1 MLLKGMSQGHSKV
14 HRVAIATTIPV
25 LHKDAVL
32 REFRKDSLDRPL
44 GDPHLIRDLPRRH
57 EGVLLQAHQDVRV
70 VREKRPLG
78 SVTPTPIPFTG
89 LNIGHLFRVLYLMI

>member
-44 GDPHLIRDLPRRH
+44 GDPYLIRDLPSCH
-57 EGVLLQAHQDVRV
+57 EGVLLHAHQDMRV

-78 SVTPTPIPFTG
+78 SVTPALVLFVA
-89 LNIGHLFRVLYLMI
+89 LNIRHLFRVLYLMI